1 MKSSNKNPSDKFKN
15 SISTDDS
22 EEFFDALSESN
33 SIRLA
38 KTCESDEIR
47 ARKKKTEIDDFST
60 SSDDELKLIEMK
72 INQIESFQKSLTT
85 PSSHSFED
93 ASKAAANKALRDE
106 LMEIRAENEAHSTKI
121 KFNVEQA
128 QLNTDEE
135 LISNSNSLH
144 KNFSLENDLLMSK
157 YFKQFSLNSSDNNKT
172 NSLSEK
178 EKAAQPVEVV
188 SSEPAEAIRIS
199 NVSISDHAK
208 NSNVRSVM
216 QKLQYLIG
224 KKNQPVQ

>member
-1 MKSSNKNPSDKFKN
+1 MKSSSKNPSDKLKN

-33 SIRLA
+33 SKRLA
-38 KTCESDEIR
+38 KTRESDEIR
-47 ARKKKTEIDDFST
+47 ARRRKKSEIDDFST

-72 INQIESFQKSLTT
+72 INQIESFEKSLAT
-85 PSSHSFED
+85 PSSHSLED

-121 KFNVEQA
+121 KFNIEQA
-128 QLNTDEE
+128 QLKQLNTDEE
-135 LISNSNSLH
+135 LVSNSNSLH
-144 KNFSLENDLLMSK
+144 KNLSLENDLLVSK
-157 YFKQFSLNSSDNNKT
+157 YFKQFSLNSSDNNKAS
-172 NSLSEK
+172 SLAEK
-178 EKAAQPVEVV
+178 EKAQPVEAV

-208 NSNVRSVM
+208 NSNVSIP
-216 QKLQYLIG
+216 LC
-224 KKNQPVQ
+224 KN